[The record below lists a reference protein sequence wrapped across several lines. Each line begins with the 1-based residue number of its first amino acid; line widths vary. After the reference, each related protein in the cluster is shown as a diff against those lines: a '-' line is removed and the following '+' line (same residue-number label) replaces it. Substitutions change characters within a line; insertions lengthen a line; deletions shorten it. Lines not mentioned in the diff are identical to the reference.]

1 MTKLEKNLVRESLKS
16 VNDKPIVVTLT
27 KEQEIALKLKG
38 RGSETYKVSVDDLY
52 KTLSGEQSDSD
63 VMVVDKGMER
73 ALNELSTHSLI
84 ADADYKIKVEI
95 QRIIKEIK
103 NWKK

>member
-1 MTKLEKNLVRESLKS
+1 MTKLEKDLIRESLKS

-38 RGSETYKVSVDDLY
+38 RGSETYKVSIDDLY
-52 KTLSGEQSDSD
+52 KTLSGSESNSD
-63 VMVVDKGMER
+63 VMVVDRGMIK
-73 ALNELSTHSLI
+73 ALDELSTHSLI
-84 ADADYKIKVEI
+84 AEADYKVKVEI

-103 NWKK
+103 NWNK